1 MSQRDAELA
10 QLLTTL
16 HTMAIERETDKEKR
30 SHARVQFASI
40 LTGLKK
46 SEAAEEELREAVE
59 ENATAIPML
68 VATLLRE
75 QRADDAL
82 ELALEGLRREPSPM
96 LAITLIQVMSTAT
109 AVPPEAD
116 ERLLSFLA
124 MTDNAQ
130 VLLEA
135 SSLRLRQDRRAEA
148 TALLERVVEISPDN
162 VVALNN
168 LAALW
173 ADEPAKQADALVLA
187 NRALLNAPRPL
198 PFIHDTK
205 AKILLHQGKAD
216 EALRELEA
224 TVQKWPEAEARIY
237 LHLAFAYEQVGRT
250 SDARAALITSRER
263 GLKVRELSPLDRALL
278 TKLDDRLASYES
290 SPMEDNGAQTP

>member
-1 MSQRDAELA
+1 
-10 QLLTTL
+10 
-16 HTMAIERETDKEKR
+16 
-30 SHARVQFASI
+30 
-40 LTGLKK
+40 
-46 SEAAEEELREAVE
+46 
-59 ENATAIPML
+59 
-68 VATLLRE
+68 
-75 QRADDAL
+75 
-82 ELALEGLRREPSPM
+82 
-96 LAITLIQVMSTAT
+96 
-109 AVPPEAD
+109 
-116 ERLLSFLA
+116 
-124 MTDNAQ
+124 
-130 VLLEA
+130 
-135 SSLRLRQDRRAEA
+135 LRLRQDRRAEA